1 MDLHFILLINL
12 CFWKSLAIEYNTKA
26 GPVEGKMHVYL
37 VPRMH
42 DNVGWPK
49 TIDQYFVGSNSS
61 LQVATIKY
69 ILDLFISS
77 LQENPNCKFIFLKV
91 VEATKKR
98 GKKGKLL
105 EILLNL
111 ANLNL
116 NGR

>member
-49 TIDQYFVGSNSS
+49 TIDQYFVGSNRS
-61 LQVATIKY
+61 LQVAAIEY
-69 ILDLFISS
+69 IIQSS
-77 LQENPNCKFIFLKV
+77 VMNLK
-91 VEATKKR
+91 
-98 GKKGKLL
+98 
-105 EILLNL
+105 
-111 ANLNL
+111 
-116 NGR
+116 